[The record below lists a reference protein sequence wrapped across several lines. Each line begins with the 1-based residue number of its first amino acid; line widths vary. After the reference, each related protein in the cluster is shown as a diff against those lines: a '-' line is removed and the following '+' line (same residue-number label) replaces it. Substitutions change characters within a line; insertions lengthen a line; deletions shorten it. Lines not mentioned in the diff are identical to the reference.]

1 MLSFWVED
9 LGALPQTPLKELF
22 GKSSLRIFKNFQ
34 SVFALGGASDFWGAD
49 EGETGERNHV
59 THPFAYLLF
68 SSAVSSRMVTGPS
81 LRRETSI
88 WAPNTPVSTCGTVFF
103 ACAVKYS

>member
-34 SVFALGGASDFWGAD
+34 SVFALGA
-49 EGETGERNHV
+49 EGMVRGERNHV